1 MTHWNFNVFQQLSIQ
16 DDGSLLVV
24 SFLIIIIL
32 SIFGFAWLFWE
43 RMALP
48 VFFFFIFSFVG
59 SCVLSRV
66 MVFVDSILL
75 IAFPAEIDI
84 ARVADKP
91 GAENIL
97 RAVIAHD
104 SVVNQFLVLLRVRKR
119 AAYTVFTIC
128 AKSARWP
135 SPIWRSLRN
144 LELWLSWQSRSDIKC
159 AWLLNR
165 FWFLWQSVR
174 LIDLN
179 IYRLSHKW
187 CLSTGGV
194 WPCETNGLSESTTK
208 HRRIRLL
215 AKLTC
220 YRWICRLKL
229 RCRQRVRGL
238 SRRFVARLGLVH
250 LLILDWI

>member
-1 MTHWNFNVFQQLSIQ
+1 MTHWNFNVFQRLSIQ
-16 DDGSLLVV
+16 DNGSLLVV

-32 SIFGFAWLFWE
+32 SIFGFGWLFWE

-91 GAENIL
+91 GTENIL
-97 RAVIAHD
+97 CAVIAQD

-128 AKSARWP
+128 AKFARWKFL
-135 SPIWRSLRN
+135 IWRSLRS
-144 LELWLSWQSRSDIKC
+144 LEL
-159 AWLLNR
+159 
-165 FWFLWQSVR
+165 
-174 LIDLN
+174 
-179 IYRLSHKW
+179 
-187 CLSTGGV
+187 
-194 WPCETNGLSESTTK
+194 
-208 HRRIRLL
+208 
-215 AKLTC
+215 
-220 YRWICRLKL
+220 
-229 RCRQRVRGL
+229 
-238 SRRFVARLGLVH
+238 
-250 LLILDWI
+250 

>member
-104 SVVNQFLVLLRVRKR
+104 SVVNQFLVLLRVRKH
-119 AAYTVFTIC
+119 AAYTIFTIC
-128 AKSARWP
+128 AKFARWKFL
-135 SPIWRSLRN
+135 IWRSLRN
-144 LELWLSWQSRSDIKC
+144 LELWLFWPGLSDIKC
-159 AWLLNR
+159 AWLLSR
-165 FWFLWQSVR
+165 AWFLW
-174 LIDLN
+174 
-179 IYRLSHKW
+179 
-187 CLSTGGV
+187 
-194 WPCETNGLSESTTK
+194 
-208 HRRIRLL
+208 
-215 AKLTC
+215 
-220 YRWICRLKL
+220 
-229 RCRQRVRGL
+229 
-238 SRRFVARLGLVH
+238 
-250 LLILDWI
+250 